1 MLETIIPVL
10 FGNYLLLI
18 QFAKQ
23 RLTSVAIRLSAQN
36 MEDLYKL
43 LFFKVI
49 DPLLAEVEALIEAI
63 TDESLKKWANNRE

>member
-1 MLETIIPVL
+1 
-10 FGNYLLLI
+10 
-18 QFAKQ
+18 
-23 RLTSVAIRLSAQN
+23 